1 MGCNRQAA
9 SRRVPIGKV
18 SKKVRVLVFSQHFW
32 PESFRVNDL
41 VQALVERRLQ
51 IDVLT
56 GKPNYPEG
64 RCFPGY
70 RGWGLRR
77 EPWSGATVFRVPL
90 AARGSGRAFRLI
102 INYLSFILSGLL
114 FAPWLLR
121 RRSYDVIFVFASSP
135 LLQAIPAIFLG
146 WLKHC
151 PVIVWVQDLW
161 PESLAATGYVRNP
174 LILAGVGRIVRYIYR
189 HTDLLLISSR
199 AFERSVAALAPGKRI
214 VYYPNSVEAVFC
226 APVAGVVPEVRG
238 LNSGFSVV
246 FAGNIGAAQA
256 VDVILEAAGL
266 LKSYPDI
273 RFILLGGGSRR
284 DWLCQQV
291 QARGLNSVY
300 VPGRY
305 PVETMPGIL
314 KKASALL
321 VTLADKPIFSL
332 TVPSKVQVYMAVGRP
347 ILACLNGEG
356 ARMVV
361 EAKAGVAVPAEDA
374 RALADAVLQLFRMN
388 PAERDRLGDNGYRYF
403 ERNFNREV
411 LVDQLIDHFQSVA
424 IPDEGDR

>member
-305 PVETMPGIL
+305 PVETRPGIL
-314 KKASALL
+314 KKASAVV